1 MNEENQPPNESLGVF
16 QGEMFPS
23 ELLELIVI
31 CLN

>member
-1 MNEENQPPNESLGVF
+1 MENENESLWMF